1 MIEIVFVL
9 EMERLGTSLEQWDE
23 GRGHPG
29 QLLTPPNLYRAL
41 VPKTPWHDPHVRDI
55 DAAAAVASIA
65 SIAGGPYDLPTSI
78 RFGGASPARRCDGG
92 AGELFL
98 RRFADAVADQPHPE
112 LASALDEAS
121 VAEPARSIRVDA
133 LQIIFDALMLCTSG
147 AALDA
152 VAPYR
157 RSDGVGHGDGVAAF
171 RALEVEV
178 KRRPRVLDCGCRKC
192 AANGWV

>member
-1 MIEIVFVL
+1 MIRVREIVVL
-9 EMERLGTSLEQWDE
+9 EMERLVGTSLEQWDE

-29 QLLTPPNLYRAL
+29 RLLTPPDLYRAL
-41 VPKTPWHDPHVRDI
+41 VPKTPWHDPRVRDI
-55 DAAAAVASIA
+55 DVCTSVASIA
-65 SIAGGPYDLPTSI
+65 SIAGGPYDLPTTS
-78 RFGGASPARRCDGG
+78 SRCDGG

-98 RRFADAVADQPHPE
+98 RRFADAVARQPHPQ
-112 LASALDEAS
+112 LASALDEARM
-121 VAEPARSIRVDA
+121 AEPARSIRVDA

-178 KRRPRVLDCGCRKC
+178 KRRPRVRDCGCRQC

>member
-1 MIEIVFVL
+1 MISCVVL
-9 EMERLGTSLEQWDE
+9 GWSDLGRGRLEQWDQ
-23 GRGHPG
+23 GGDTRASAARRTHRARSSQRPRG
-29 QLLTPPNLYRAL
+29 TTRTCATSTRPPR
-41 VPKTPWHDPHVRDI
+41 
-55 DAAAAVASIA
+55 ASIA
-65 SIAGGPYDLPTSI
+65 SIAGGPCDLPANI
-78 RFGGASPARRCDGG
+78 RFGGASPARGAAAG

-98 RRFADAVADQPHPE
+98 RRFAGHDRPTP
-112 LASALDEAS
+112 SS
-121 VAEPARSIRVDA
+121 RPRWTRRRSRNPRDRFGSTA

-178 KRRPRVLDCGCRKC
+178 KRRPAFWTAVAVSAPR
-192 AANGWV
+192 AGWV

>member
-1 MIEIVFVL
+1 
-9 EMERLGTSLEQWDE
+9 MERLGTSLEQWDE

-29 QLLTPPNLYRAL
+29 QLLTPPDLYRAL
-41 VPKTPWHDPHVRDI
+41 VPKTPCHDPRVRDI

-65 SIAGGPYDLPTSI
+65 SIAGGPYDLPTLS
-78 RFGGASPARRCDGG
+78 GTMSGTMSSRCDGG

-98 RRFADAVADQPHPE
+98 RGFADAVARQPHPE
-112 LASALDEAS
+112 LASALDEAHA
-121 VAEPARSIRVDA
+121 AEPARSIRVDA

-152 VAPYR
+152 VTPYR

-178 KRRPRVLDCGCRKC
+178 KRRPRVWDCGCRKC

>member
-1 MIEIVFVL
+1 MI

-41 VPKTPWHDPHVRDI
+41 VPKTPWHDPRVRDI
-55 DAAAAVASIA
+55 DVAAAVASIA
-65 SIAGGPYDLPTSI
+65 SIAGGPYDLPTM
-78 RFGGASPARRCDGG
+78 RCDGG

-98 RRFADAVADQPHPE
+98 RRFADAVANQPHPE

-178 KRRPRVLDCGCRKC
+178 KRRPRVWDCGCRKC